1 MILYLEDP
9 KNSTKKLLGLTNTF
23 SKVAGYKINIQ
34 QSLVFLYINNELSEK
49 EIRKKIPF
57 KLASKNQNSWE

>member
-9 KNSTKKLLGLTNTF
+9 KNSTKNLLGLTNTF